1 MNAGLPTDAR
11 GVVQLELL
19 LVIVPLFLLLVG
31 LTQLV
36 LLQVAQLVVQHAA
49 ERGVRSAVVI
59 LNDTGDAYDGAA
71 PGEIGGV
78 DGKPYS
84 ARYRAIERAARW
96 PLRALGPPGSATSVS
111 FPVGEGARE
120 THQGTVPIR
129 GQVRLRVQQRFECL
143 VPLAR
148 NLICERASQLPF
160 DPRRVMALT
169 GEATLPS
176 QWASY
181 DTERR
186 DAQRH

>member
-11 GVVQLELL
+11 GVVQLEFL

-49 ERGVRSAVVI
+49 ERGVRSAIVI
-59 LNDTGDAYDGAA
+59 LNDTGDSYDGAA

-78 DGKPYS
+78 NGSPHS
-84 ARYRAIERAARW
+84 ARYRAIERAVRW

-111 FPVGEGARE
+111 FPVAEGARE
-120 THQGTVPIR
+120 THRGAVPID
-129 GQVRLRVQQRFECL
+129 GQVHVRVEHRFECR

-148 NLICERASQLPF
+148 NLICERAALRPL
-160 DPRRVMALT
+160 DLRRVMTLT

-181 DTERR
+181 DAEGH
-186 DAQRH
+186 DAP